1 MTAYETLRLERRD
14 DGTALATLDRPERL
28 NAMTFQMLDELA
40 ELQLEIAADPEI
52 RALVIT
58 GEGRG
63 FCAGL
68 DLDDAERLARM
79 GPLEAFEGQQGWSRA
94 VAGFRLG
101 PTPVIAAVNGP
112 AAGAGLGLVLAA
124 DVAFA
129 APTATFT
136 AAFVRIGLHGG
147 DVGVSWMLPRLVGI
161 GMASEMM
168 LSGRQVEA
176 EEAGRAGLVN
186 RILPA
191 ERLLDEALKLAAEI
205 ASHSP
210 AGVRMTKRVLQQNV
224 DAPSLEAALETEN
237 RGQIV
242 LVSSDD
248 MSEALQAFRAKR
260 PPQFSG
266 R

>member
-1 MTAYETLRLERRD
+1 MAYETLRLERRE
-14 DGTALATLDRPERL
+14 DGTALATLDRPQRL
-28 NAMTFQMLDELA
+28 NAMSFQMLDELA
-40 ELQLEIAADPEI
+40 ELQREIAADDEI

-58 GEGRG
+58 GAGRG

-68 DLDDAERLARM
+68 DLDDAKRLVQM
-79 GPLEAFEGQQGWSRA
+79 GPLEAFAGQEGWARA

-124 DVAFA
+124 DIAFA
-129 APTATFT
+129 STAASFS

-147 DVGVSWMLPRLVGI
+147 DVGVSWTLPRLVGI
-161 GMASEMM
+161 GFASEMM

-176 EEAGRAGLVN
+176 EEAVRVGLVS
-186 RILPA
+186 RVLPPDQ
-191 ERLLDEALKLAAEI
+191 LLAQALDLAAEI
-205 ASHSP
+205 ASRAPSS
-210 AGVRMTKRVLQQNV
+210 VRMTKRILQQNI

-237 RGQIV
+237 RGQIL
-242 LVSSDD
+242 LVCSED
-248 MSEALQAFRAKR
+248 MREALNAFVEKR
-260 PPQFSG
+260 PPRFSG